1 MCNYKMLCLD
11 IEKSS
16 TVGFE
21 PELIK
26 FNDVINVND
35 NSGTNKIL
43 ILRDSKE
50 NIKVFDALKDKFKD
64 IGIAMGNAPEE
75 VRL

>member
-11 IEKSS
+11 IEESS
-16 TVGFE
+16 NVGFE
-21 PELIK
+21 TELIK

-43 ILRDSKE
+43 ILKDSKE
-50 NIKVFDALKDKFKD
+50 NIKVFDVLKDKFKD
-64 IGIAMGNAPEE
+64 IGIAMENAPEE
-75 VRL
+75 VRV